1 MQEIPSECEQYS
13 YCGETHQWKQKA
25 CFCQKFSEEMQT
37 ALHRV
42 QFIKEEEMLIIFQC
56 MKLLHVPRR
65 QSHLIESGAVWSL
78 ELLQELLH
86 PDRPAHHLIAA
97 PATNL
102 ATGAKVRK
110 SRRKIRS
117 FKVENLNLR

>member
-1 MQEIPSECEQYS
+1 
-13 YCGETHQWKQKA
+13 
-25 CFCQKFSEEMQT
+25 
-37 ALHRV
+37 
-42 QFIKEEEMLIIFQC
+42 MLIIVEY

-65 QSHLIESGAVWSL
+65 QSHLIEFEERGRSLSGAVWSL

-102 ATGAKVRK
+102 ETGAKVRK

-117 FKVENLNLR
+117 FKVENLNLRW

>member
-1 MQEIPSECEQYS
+1 MH
-13 YCGETHQWKQKA
+13 ETLA
-25 CFCQKFSEEMQT
+25 CTEET
-37 ALHRV
+37 IS
-42 QFIKEEEMLIIFQC
+42 FEERGRSL
-56 MKLLHVPRR
+56 
-65 QSHLIESGAVWSL
+65 SGAVWSL

-117 FKVENLNLR
+117 FKVENLNLRW